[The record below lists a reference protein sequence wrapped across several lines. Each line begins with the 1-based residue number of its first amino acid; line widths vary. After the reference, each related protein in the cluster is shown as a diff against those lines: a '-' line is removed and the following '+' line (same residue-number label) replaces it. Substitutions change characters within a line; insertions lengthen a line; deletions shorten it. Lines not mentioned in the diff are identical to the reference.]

1 MTSLRSYLL
10 NNALHLN
17 VHTGGLSGWFGGK
30 QILKG
35 LLYLLSLAKVW
46 IGMGGSC
53 GFCGP
58 VFIVYALYLS
68 LINAALMSA
77 VTDTTEQRPGL
88 TQCAD
93 DFLPTF
99 KASERSK
106 TLPPACLF
114 ELKQEDRCSRKTH
127 TKPKT
132 VNLGSRYSSNAH
144 IFWKPSSCFQHA
156 LWSKRKFRDVFSSIT
171 IVTHVFPRWGLG
183 IHMQISHEGHCKVSL
198 TSLYAATSIQPISVI
213 GLLFANDLLSDKWC
227 VTNSKIMQPVFPEK
241 WNLSYTVRRWMNML
255 CGIKGD

>member
-1 MTSLRSYLL
+1 M
-10 NNALHLN
+10 
-17 VHTGGLSGWFGGK
+17 VGGK

-35 LLYLLSLAKVW
+35 LLYLLSLARLW

-53 GFCGP
+53 GFRGH

-77 VTDTTEQRPGL
+77 VTDTSEQRSGL

-99 KASERSK
+99 KALERSK

-114 ELKQEDRCSRKTH
+114 EPEQEDRCSRKTH

-132 VNLGSRYSSNAH
+132 VNLCSRYSSNARL
-144 IFWKPSSCFQHA
+144 FWKLSSCFQHA
-156 LWSKRKFRDVFSSIT
+156 RSKRKFKYVFFSIT
-171 IVTHVFPRWGLG
+171 IVTHVFPRWRLG
-183 IHMQISHEGHCKVSL
+183 IHMQISHRGH
-198 TSLYAATSIQPISVI
+198 
-213 GLLFANDLLSDKWC
+213 
-227 VTNSKIMQPVFPEK
+227 
-241 WNLSYTVRRWMNML
+241 
-255 CGIKGD
+255 

>member
-17 VHTGGLSGWFGGK
+17 VHTGGLTGWFGGK

-77 VTDTTEQRPGL
+77 VTDTTEQRSGL

-99 KASERSK
+99 KAWRGAKHFLRLVSLSW
-106 TLPPACLF
+106 
-114 ELKQEDRCSRKTH
+114 SRKTDALEKH
-127 TKPKT
+127 TPNQRLSIWVPAT
-132 VNLGSRYSSNAH
+132 PQMH
-144 IFWKPSSCFQHA
+144 IFFGS
-156 LWSKRKFRDVFSSIT
+156 LRLVFSMHSGARGSSEMC
-171 IVTHVFPRWGLG
+171 FPAS
-183 IHMQISHEGHCKVSL
+183 Q
-198 TSLYAATSIQPISVI
+198 
-213 GLLFANDLLSDKWC
+213 
-227 VTNSKIMQPVFPEK
+227 
-241 WNLSYTVRRWMNML
+241 
-255 CGIKGD
+255 